1 MIVKTKRYELP
12 KNTYIKIGLMNQLR
26 ATWWY
31 GAGPIA
37 VILLGLLVFN
47 DEKWWFISAA
57 LLVTIGYALFWW
69 IQYAGVTQ
77 LEQSKILF
85 EKLSYEI
92 DSRQI
97 LIKLN
102 AKQGSPMQWTMITKA
117 EKNKDHF
124 LLIINKGQFIMLP
137 FSIFT
142 SENDIKFL
150 EAILKRKELLK

>member
-1 MIVKTKRYELP
+1 MIVKTKRFELP
-12 KNTYIKIGLMNQLR
+12 KNTYIKIGLLNQLR

-57 LLVTIGYALFWW
+57 LLVVVGYLLFWW
-69 IQYAGVTQ
+69 IQFAGVTQ

-102 AKQGSPMQWTMITKA
+102 AKQGSPMQWNMITKA

-124 LLIINKGQFIMLP
+124 LLVVNRGQFIKLP
-137 FSIFT
+137 FTIFN
-142 SENDIKFL
+142 SENDLKFV